1 MTSNKAKTYIPDTNI
16 AIDDTYF
23 LQDFLRDKENKV
35 VLPDVVMS
43 EINGLKTHP
52 EIGYEARAFT
62 DYIFT
67 LLNSTTNITKGIP
80 VPISLD
86 GKILGGKLFF
96 TNDYK
101 TDEGKDLLDYTTDI
115 GFNDLQII
123 RAAAVHKEKNPRE
136 NVVLVSND
144 KNVIN
149 VAKLNGIKAEYMR
162 KDSADP
168 SKLNKGYHLFRP
180 SQGFLND
187 LLMFGDKPIP
197 IASLDQKWA
206 EDLIANQYVV
216 FVNDETHKAIEES
229 YKYATKGVVKKAFS
243 IEPKFIKRYDI
254 HQNALVSTKYKN
266 TPICGFNPRNI
277 EQLLLIDQLLDNDIH
292 IKVTRAEAGTG
303 KSFLELLVALHKT
316 MQRREKGNKDD
327 AKVYVVRRAIFMEE
341 YGFLPGDIVDKNIP
355 TYEGVAENYRQIMKS
370 AGGAAKAY
378 APLLSDALKEDNGL
392 IELLPFGTI
401 RGVTIG
407 PNCIVIGEEWQNTE
421 IKFSKIMMDRNSNGE
436 VYLNGDTEQK
446 DNPHTSL
453 ERNGLTYM
461 AKKIQEI
468 SQNARATGD
477 PMDLY
482 DASIAGVMTLQHP
495 ERGIISLWSNRN
507 LHSRSGR

>member
-1 MTSNKAKTYIPDTNI
+1 MTRDKGKTYIPDTNI

-23 LQDFLRDKENKV
+23 LQDFLKDKENKV
-35 VLPDVVMS
+35 VLPDVVIS
-43 EINGLKTHP
+43 EINGLKKHP
-52 EIGYEARAFT
+52 EVGYEARAFS
-62 DYIFT
+62 DYLFT
-67 LLNSTTNITKGIP
+67 LLKDVKDIDSGIS

-86 GKILGGKLFF
+86 GKISGGKLFF
-96 TNDYK
+96 TNSYK
-101 TDEGKDLLDYTTDI
+101 IDENKDLLSYTTDI

-123 RAAAVHKEKNPRE
+123 RAAAVRKKKHPDED
-136 NVVLVSND
+136 VILVSND

-168 SKLNKGYHLFRP
+168 SKLNKGYRLWRP
-180 SQGFLND
+180 DQK
-187 LLMFGDKPIP
+187 MFSDITVHGSKEIP
-197 IASLDQKWA
+197 VSGLDQGWTN
-206 EDLIANQYVV
+206 ELIANQYVV
-216 FVNDETHKAIEES
+216 LVNSEVQRAIEDS
-229 YKYATKGVVKKAFS
+229 YKYAIKNVVKKPFQ
-243 IEPKFIKRYDI
+243 IEPKFVKRYDI
-254 HQNALVSTKYKN
+254 HSDSLIDIKYKN
-266 TPICGFNPRNI
+266 TPICGFSPRNI
-277 EQLLLIDQLLDNDIH
+277 EQLLLMDQLLDNDMH

-303 KSFLELLVALHKT
+303 KSFLELLIALHKT
-316 MQRREKGNKDD
+316 MQRRKEGKED

-370 AGGAAKAY
+370 AGGTAKAY

-407 PNCIVIGEEWQNTE
+407 SNSIVIGEEWQNTE

-461 AKKIQEI
+461 AKRIQEI
-468 SQNARATGD
+468 SQNARATRNELD
-477 PMDLY
+477 MY

-507 LHSRSGR
+507 LNSRSGR

>member
-1 MTSNKAKTYIPDTNI
+1 MTKNKGKTYIPDTNI

-23 LQDFLRDKENKV
+23 LQDFLKDKENKV
-35 VLPDVVMS
+35 VLPDVVIG
-43 EINGLKTHP
+43 EINNLKKHP
-52 EIGYEARAFT
+52 EVGYEARAFS
-62 DYIFT
+62 DYLFT
-67 LLNSTTNITKGIP
+67 LLKDAKNINGGIS
-80 VPISLD
+80 VPLGLD
-86 GKILGGKLFF
+86 GTVLGGKLFF
-96 TNDYK
+96 TNNYHK
-101 TDEGKDLLDYTTDI
+101 EGKLEPLTYTTDI

-123 RAAAVHKEKNPRE
+123 RSAAVYQTKHPAED
-136 NVVLVSND
+136 VILVSND

-149 VAKLNGIKAEYMR
+149 VAKLNHLKAEYLR

-168 SKLNKGYHLFRP
+168 SKLNKGYHLWRP
-180 SQGFLND
+180 DQKMLSDITING
-187 LLMFGDKPIP
+187 GKEIP
-197 IASLDQKWA
+197 LSRLDQEWTG
-206 EDLIANQYVV
+206 ELIANQYVV
-216 FVNDETHKAIEES
+216 LVNSEVQKAIEDS
-229 YKYATKGVVKKAFS
+229 YKYAIKNVVKKPFQ
-243 IEPKFIKRYDI
+243 IESKFVKRYDI
-254 HQNALVSTKYKN
+254 GSDSLVDIKYKN
-266 TPICGFNPRNI
+266 TPICGFSPRNI
-277 EQLLLIDQLLDNDIH
+277 EQLLLMDQLLDNDIH

-316 MQRREKGNKDD
+316 MQRRKEGKDD

-370 AGGAAKAY
+370 AGGAAKGY
-378 APLLSDALKEDNGL
+378 APLLSDALKEDSGL

-407 PNCIVIGEEWQNTE
+407 PNGIVIGEEWQNTE

-461 AKKIQEI
+461 AKRIQEI
-468 SQNARATGD
+468 SQNARSTRNEL
-477 PMDLY
+477 DLY
-482 DASIAGVMTLQHP
+482 DASITGVMTLQHP

-507 LHSRSGR
+507 LHSRQGH